1 MKDREE
7 LEYGLRHIPR
17 WYYDAGKLDKLDGM
31 LLSPRY
37 FQLCRDDATS
47 AKAYRDMLDLDWQ
60 ASAARG
66 PGHAGTQFRSV
77 LTLSSLATAAQRDSE
92 RMWGALLGNGLLHPD
107 KALDETLL
115 LSGPRRILRLAH
127 FVLATSSEALAS
139 AAENLIDQVLALIDE
154 RPGMAWI
161 WPIVAGAKAAGA
173 APVIARAVA
182 DPARE
187 QHFRGPDAPENIE
200 TALHEVLA
208 ALYALIPA
216 EDRAGVLQS
225 AAQRAMSQ
233 PLSILQARALS
244 TLAALAEVPELGRA
258 FLSSALRV
266 AAATAL
272 SDSRAGCV
280 TAIAGAIGKYPDLLP
295 EAARCALATGRQ
307 RSRADALAALLPY
320 MPAGSPLI
328 GAVLTAT
335 RRMGDPLARA
345 GLLPL
350 LLSRVDPETR
360 PRLVRE
366 YIVAIHD
373 APAARMSGHQLIPG
387 TLEMLSADEMKGVVD
402 ALQASGVNLT
412 EIACAARDRS
422 LLRDALDELGIPDG
436 KNPER
441 GELDRLISVF
451 PREPVLWEQVL
462 AGERFLTSTDGLTS
476 AYVRELDWSFN
487 AGKSAESI
495 KARVIGQQ
503 WASRLRLILTVLPR
517 APAPFSRELTADAHT
532 AFGHVLQH
540 HEDPP
545 FGSSAAGRYIA
556 AYAPDEALPPIEAFV
571 LGLRHRTSELAALA
585 ERYSRTGNDQALRRI
600 ARNVIDGPA
609 PEPELLAVLPW
620 LPARL
625 RRATLRLLRARTSE
639 LGDGMSGIRMA
650 VALARACG
658 AAAPHLDDL
667 IPLAD
672 RLPALGE
679 RIEALVML
687 APYLSDRLRRQT
699 AQALL
704 ARLDEAAQQLTTSR
718 DRAYAAESTR
728 DEWAA
733 RLVPLLPDADA
744 LRLCQDFGPR
754 RLLTLLP
761 EVSDEVLMVITGRLA
776 GERERGADEH
786 AGDLPGLS
794 TAETAAVLMRL
805 LADPRRAGLLRRAVS
820 TRADRD
826 VDDEQAISWLLP
838 KAASRMDVLI
848 ELARRS
854 AGNRRQRLL
863 RALEQDLQ
871 RLPGDEH
878 LARRAAVADLTGI
891 PLDDELVER
900 HLQDGITRTC
910 EENSKRDQRIY
921 DGYLRREFFT
931 RSISAPTYLGRIDD
945 ALTAIQAQV
954 SSMPRAWERAFTQV
968 KDLDA
973 PQSLNALLVW
983 LARAAPSAEHAAS
996 VLQYRMQQLAQ
1007 PADEPRLSDLKALID
1022 IAACVRRA
1030 ENPLSGAPASQVDQ
1044 ASAFI
1049 LTALR
1054 RALPGI
1060 ADAMQPGAGDYETAF
1075 TPTIEW
1081 IMPLDLVPLLPAA
1094 SRASYADRIVTVQVT
1109 GEGRSYVASDF
1120 RKLMFAWKDSPDL
1133 LPSLIRASQTVDTAW
1148 YQARQA
1154 SDDLERFTAELASLW
1169 TGQDADTC
1177 YRLWCQQAQAYAR
1190 VPRPVLAGSYG
1201 ELLAPL
1207 IFRLGGVPAVR
1218 QALAAITDLYSWVP

>member
-37 FQLCRDDATS
+37 FQLCRDDAAS

-66 PGHAGTQFRSV
+66 PGHAGAQFRSV

-92 RMWGALLGNGLLHPD
+92 RMWGALLGNGLLRPD

-127 FVLATSSEALAS
+127 FVLATPSEALAS
-139 AAENLIDQVLALIDE
+139 AADNLIDQVLAMIDE

-182 DPARE
+182 DAARE

-200 TALHEVLA
+200 TALQEVLA
-208 ALYALIPA
+208 ALYALIPP
-216 EDRAGVLQS
+216 EERAGVLQS

-233 PLSILQARALS
+233 PLSIQQARALS
-244 TLAALAEVPELGRA
+244 ALAVLAEVPELGRT

-266 AAATAL
+266 AAANTL
-272 SDSRAGCV
+272 SDSRARCV
-280 TAIAGAIGKYPDLLP
+280 TVIAGAIGKYPDLVP
-295 EAARCALATGRQ
+295 EATRCALATGRQ

-328 GAVLTAT
+328 GAVLMAT

-345 GLLPL
+345 SLLPL
-350 LLSRVDPETR
+350 LLGRVEPETR

-373 APAARMSGHQLIPG
+373 APAPRMSGHQLIPG
-387 TLEMLSADEMKGVVD
+387 TLEMLSADEMKGVLD
-402 ALQASGVNLT
+402 ALQASGVKLT

-441 GELDRLISVF
+441 GELDQLISVF

-462 AGERFLTSTDGLTS
+462 VGERHLTSTEGLTNE
-476 AYVRELDWSFN
+476 YVRALDQSFN
-487 AGKSAESI
+487 AGKPAESI
-495 KARVIGQQ
+495 KASVIGQQ
-503 WASRLRLILTVLPR
+503 WASRLRLILAVLPR
-517 APAPFSRELTADAHT
+517 APEPFSRELEADAHT
-532 AFGHVLQH
+532 AFGHILQQG
-540 HEDPP
+540 EDPP
-545 FGSSAAGRYIA
+545 FGSSEAGRYVA

-571 LGLRHRTSELAALA
+571 LGLQHRTSELAAIA
-585 ERYSRTGNDQALRRI
+585 ERYSRTGNDPALRRI
-600 ARNVIDGPA
+600 ARNVIDGPT
-609 PEPELLAVLPW
+609 PETELLAVLPW

-639 LGDGMSGIRMA
+639 LGDGMGGIRMA

-658 AAAPHLDDL
+658 TEAPHLDDL

-672 RLPALGE
+672 RLPAPGE

-687 APYLSDRLRRQT
+687 APYLSDRLQRQT

-733 RLVPLLPDADA
+733 RLVPLLPDTDA
-744 LRLCQDFGPR
+744 LRLCADLGTR
-754 RLLTLLP
+754 RLLALLP
-761 EVSDEVLMVITGRLA
+761 EVSDEVLTVIIGRLA
-776 GERERGADEH
+776 GERELGAGEH
-786 AGDLPGLS
+786 AGQLHGLS
-794 TAETAAVLMRL
+794 AAETAAALLRL
-805 LADPRRAGLLRRAVS
+805 LADPRRAGLFRQAVR
-820 TRADRD
+820 THEGRD
-826 VDDEQAISWLLP
+826 IDDEQALSWLLP
-838 KAASRMDVLI
+838 EAGSRVDVLI
-848 ELARRS
+848 ELVRRS
-854 AGNRRQRLL
+854 AGGKRQRLL

-891 PLDDELVER
+891 PLDDGLVER

-910 EENSKRDQRIY
+910 EENAKRDRRIY

-931 RSISAPTYLGRIDD
+931 RSISAPTYRGRVDD
-945 ALTAIQAQV
+945 ALTAIQTQV
-954 SSMPRAWERAFTQV
+954 SSMPRAWERAFTQI
-968 KDLDA
+968 KNLDA
-973 PQSLNALLVW
+973 PQSQNALLVW
-983 LARAAPSAEHAAS
+983 LAGAAPSAEQAAS
-996 VLQYRMQQLAQ
+996 VLQYRTGQLAKL
-1007 PADEPRLSDLKALID
+1007 AGEPRLGDLNALID

-1030 ENPLSGAPASQVDQ
+1030 DHPLPDALVSQVDQ
-1044 ASAFI
+1044 ASGFI
-1049 LTALR
+1049 LNALR

-1060 ADAMQPGAGDYETAF
+1060 ADALPPGADGPEAAF

-1094 SRASYADRIVTVQVT
+1094 SRTSYADRIITAQIT

-1120 RKLMFAWKDSPDL
+1120 RELMLAWKDSPDL

-1148 YQARQA
+1148 YQVRQA

-1169 TGQDADTC
+1169 TGQDAGTC

-1190 VPRPVLAGSYG
+1190 VPRPVLTGSYG